1 MIAIN
6 TLGYAI
12 LSVIGRGPCTGYELV
27 NYLDPIW
34 PAKHSQIYPLLT
46 KLEDKGHVV
55 HEFVEQMGRPNKKI
69 FSITEKG
76 KEALVKWTSK
86 TPSDPVNRDEFLIKV
101 YSLWVAE
108 EDKSIKLV
116 HDRIVKLE
124 ESVDS
129 LSVKIQEMEQTEKLE
144 TSSKNFGRYLL
155 LHRKFRLAQEEK
167 SWCLWVLN
175 LLKNKKINIPLLS
188 ITLAGK
194 LLQLQGIGAEGRF
207 LCFIL

>member
-12 LSVIGRGPCTGYELV
+12 LSVIGRKPCTGYELV

-46 KLEDKGHVV
+46 KLEDKGLLV

-76 KEALVKWTSK
+76 KEALANWMVK

-101 YSLWVAE
+101 YSSWVADE
-108 EDKSIKLV
+108 EKSIKLI
-116 HDRIVKLE
+116 HDRMAKLE
-124 ESVDS
+124 ESVTR
-129 LSVKIQEMEQTEKLE
+129 LSDKIKIIEETQELE
-144 TSSKNFGRYLL
+144 TNSKNFGRYLL
-155 LHRKFRLAQEEK
+155 FHRKFRLVQEEK
-167 SWCLWVLN
+167 AWCQWVLN

-188 ITLAGK
+188 MTFAGK
-194 LLQLQGIGAEGRF
+194 LLQYGIGTEGRF
-207 LCFIL
+207 LCFILG